1 MKKKGFTL
9 IELLAVIV
17 ILAIIALIIV
27 PVVANI
33 IESARFGAAK
43 DSVLEYVHAANQYG
57 ALSLAGVSDDGLNIN
72 GTLESGVN
80 DSELEKIKYSGTK
93 FDYIYMEFDE
103 SNNVTNGSFCING
116 YSIDYNG
123 GDVSRTIGYCNEQ
136 AGLYDENNKIVK
148 TWDELVALGI
158 DIETDY
164 TTSTVTESTS
174 GTSVLKNVLDD
185 AKGKLILPN
194 TITKIGS
201 YVFYNSENLTGIRIS
216 NSVTAI
222 GNNAFMSSGL
232 VSIYIPGSVKSINT
246 NAFYLTSKLH
256 SVVLKNGIETI
267 GNFAFGG
274 TGDGTLS
281 IVIPD
286 SVTSLGTS
294 SFESNGIKSVIIGK
308 GITTIPAY
316 AFSLNTLAD
325 NPNLEKVVLKGNVTL
340 IDPHAFSNQ
349 SNLKSI
355 NLPSTLKT
363 IKNMAFHNTG
373 IEELTLP
380 EGLEVITSDAF
391 ADMKSLRKL
400 YIPSTLTSTNS
411 SVFANA
417 TNLSDVT
424 IGNGLKTISR
434 SMFFGCTSL
443 KTITL
448 PSSIELIEA
457 SAFQYSG
464 LESIVIPGSVKTIG
478 NDAFRYTYDLKTL
491 VLNEGLESI
500 GSSAFSTREDTPS
513 PLKSIVIPSTVTS
526 MGQAPFNR
534 RANLES
540 VTFTNT
546 TGWKINGSTAVDV
559 TNPTTNATNIGNG
572 SWRTATWTKN

>member
-201 YVFYNSENLTGIRIS
+201 YVFYNSKNLANIS
-216 NSVTAI
+216 LPSSVTNIGTASFRETTLKKINIPNSVTTLGQSAFASSDI
-222 GNNAFMSSGL
+222 ESITLGTGITYVSQGFCDSCTNLTTVKMGNNITTIHPYAFYGTTSLKNVKLPSTVTTIGAYMFDSSG
-232 VSIYIPGSVKSINT
+232 
-246 NAFYLTSKLH
+246 
-256 SVVLKNGIETI
+256 IEK
-267 GNFAFGG
+267 
-274 TGDGTLS
+274 
-281 IVIPD
+281 IVIPEG
-286 SVTSLGTS
+286 VT
-294 SFESNGIKSVIIGK
+294 VI
-308 GITTIPAY
+308 PDNAFNY
-316 AFSLNTLAD
+316 AN
-325 NPNLEKVVLKGNVTL
+325 
-340 IDPHAFSNQ
+340 
-349 SNLKSI
+349 NLKKVI
-355 NLPSTLKT
+355 LPSTTTT
-363 IKNMAFHNTG
+363 ISDNAFHNTA
-373 IEELTLP
+373 LQNV
-380 EGLEVITSDAF
+380 VIPANVTTIGSAVF
-391 ADMKSLRKL
+391 SGC
-400 YIPSTLTSTNS
+400 SSLTSVVFENTEGWKNWGS
-411 SVFANA
+411 SIDVSDPTANA
-417 TNLSDVT
+417 NL
-424 IGNGLKTISR
+424 
-434 SMFFGCTSL
+434 
-443 KTITL
+443 
-448 PSSIELIEA
+448 
-457 SAFQYSG
+457 
-464 LESIVIPGSVKTIG
+464 
-478 NDAFRYTYDLKTL
+478 
-491 VLNEGLESI
+491 
-500 GSSAFSTREDTPS
+500 
-513 PLKSIVIPSTVTS
+513 LKSGGYYTR
-526 MGQAPFNR
+526 Q
-534 RANLES
+534 
-540 VTFTNT
+540 
-546 TGWKINGSTAVDV
+546 
-559 TNPTTNATNIGNG
+559 
-572 SWRTATWTKN
+572 